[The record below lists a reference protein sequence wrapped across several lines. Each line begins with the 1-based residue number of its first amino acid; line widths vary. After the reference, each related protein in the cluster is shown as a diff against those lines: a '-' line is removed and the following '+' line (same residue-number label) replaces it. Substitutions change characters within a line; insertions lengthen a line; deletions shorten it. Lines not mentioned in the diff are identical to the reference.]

1 MERKHWLQ
9 LATLIAALAL
19 TAMLMGKTA
28 LGMGAGTEQ
37 DPLVAKSYVDQLV
50 RLQVLELER
59 GAILRGEA
67 GTEIVLRAGQ
77 AAAITSPQGGI
88 SDLTAGRDVQ
98 AGEIVAKNHLLLIPR
113 SDGRGLKALTDIVV
127 VARGGVGVEN

>member
-77 AAAITSPQGGI
+77 AVAITSPQGGI

>member
-77 AAAITSPQGGI
+77 AVAITSPQGGI

-113 SDGRGLKALTDIVV
+113 SDGRGLNALTDIVV